1 MGEYNL
7 LTQKLLTEGY
17 TEENYP
23 THVQIAGGRYGKSPL
38 QNIYGGFVYTTE
50 TLGGMVFS
58 TGCGLLTRGSEFETG
73 SMGYM
78 GIEWIPENNNPVIN
92 CPYRKDACDLRN
104 QILGDA
110 RGGGL
115 SKIFWCDC
123 HAVNVPYEYEKS
135 LEKVLHDE
143 DVKKREKLEAFSKR
157 VNGHVCMWHTRWND
171 WTGKWEQHYD
181 PIHCSHV
188 CVNSGKNCDLTGK
201 TVSTKK
207 GNVFYDVRIS
217 YIRDDDTI
225 FSGQE
230 VVRINKGVKLL
241 KSPTSITICEQIV
254 KRCQEDIKKKER
266 DKYGMKIALSGW
278 KVEIMNIRAEQR
290 ESRDLMQDLQD
301 ISEGIEVVHVSDK
314 EKLIKEQKKDKR
326 QTAAEK
332 RIQKLEKKLVDIGYE
347 NLPKTSLDRTHADK
361 WFGPDRLEELAELRK
376 LKLKEEQ
383 ERPVQLSLFDMIKEE

>member
-1 MGEYNL
+1 
-7 LTQKLLTEGY
+7 
-17 TEENYP
+17 
-23 THVQIAGGRYGKSPL
+23 
-38 QNIYGGFVYTTE
+38 
-50 TLGGMVFS
+50 
-58 TGCGLLTRGSEFETG
+58 
-73 SMGYM
+73 
-78 GIEWIPENNNPVIN
+78 
-92 CPYRKDACDLRN
+92 
-104 QILGDA
+104 
-110 RGGGL
+110 
-115 SKIFWCDC
+115 
-123 HAVNVPYEYEKS
+123 
-135 LEKVLHDE
+135 
-143 DVKKREKLEAFSKR
+143 
-157 VNGHVCMWHTRWND
+157 MWHTRWND

-266 DKYGMKIALSGW
+266 DKYGMKIALSGR

-314 EKLIKEQKKDKR
+314 EKLIKEQKKDSNGKR
-326 QTAAEK
+326 RQKNAFKNLK
-332 RIQKLEKKLVDIGYE
+332 RNWWISAMRICRS
-347 NLPKTSLDRTHADK
+347 TSLDRTHADK
-361 WFGPDRLEELAELRK
+361 WFGPDRLEKRACGAAEAEAERRAGATGAIEPIRYDKGGMKMNSREAEERLQYM
-376 LKLKEEQ
+376 LKRCDADGYCKYYTKEKAAMAGV
-383 ERPVQLSLFDMIKEE
+383 RRCAG

>member
-1 MGEYNL
+1 
-7 LTQKLLTEGY
+7 
-17 TEENYP
+17 
-23 THVQIAGGRYGKSPL
+23 
-38 QNIYGGFVYTTE
+38 
-50 TLGGMVFS
+50 
-58 TGCGLLTRGSEFETG
+58 
-73 SMGYM
+73 
-78 GIEWIPENNNPVIN
+78 
-92 CPYRKDACDLRN
+92 
-104 QILGDA
+104 
-110 RGGGL
+110 
-115 SKIFWCDC
+115 
-123 HAVNVPYEYEKS
+123 
-135 LEKVLHDE
+135 
-143 DVKKREKLEAFSKR
+143 
-157 VNGHVCMWHTRWND
+157 MWHTRWND

-314 EKLIKEQKKDKR
+314 EKLIKEIKR
-326 QTAAEK
+326 QN
-332 RIQKLEKKLVDIGYE
+332 QKQ
-347 NLPKTSLDRTHADK
+347 H
-361 WFGPDRLEELAELRK
+361 
-376 LKLKEEQ
+376 
-383 ERPVQLSLFDMIKEE
+383 